1 MGMNLQ
7 PPRTIHML
15 RKSIKLG
22 QTTKTRPPSNI
33 LSTTRQV
40 DMLHPP
46 SSILDLSLPCS
57 TTKKEDGFLYTN
69 FVQWCGSCGDSTCF
83 LPYWRM
89 IVVEESGMAGGCYP
103 NCAKKGSR
111 KVEDHGMVKQ
121 DPTSQNAISCL
132 HD

>member
-1 MGMNLQ
+1 MNLQ

-46 SSILDLSLPCS
+46 SSILDLSLPQVQYH
-57 TTKKEDGFLYTN
+57 KEGRRF
-69 FVQWCGSCGDSTCF
+69 FVHEFCTMVWLVRRINMLSSILEDDRGGGKRHGRWMLSELCQKGLT
-83 LPYWRM
+83 
-89 IVVEESGMAGGCYP
+89 ESG
-103 NCAKKGSR
+103 GSWDGQAR
-111 KVEDHGMVKQ
+111 PH
-121 DPTSQNAISCL
+121 ISECHL
-132 HD
+132 LPP